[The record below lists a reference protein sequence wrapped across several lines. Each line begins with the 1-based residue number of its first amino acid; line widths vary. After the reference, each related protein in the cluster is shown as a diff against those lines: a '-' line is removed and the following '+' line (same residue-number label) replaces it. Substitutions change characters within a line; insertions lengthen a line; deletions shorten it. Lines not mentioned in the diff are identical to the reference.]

1 MNRDQLYAM
10 NIHYRYY
17 DLEYFFRACQKMNL
31 KHAELWLCPQHFYIN
46 SMWSESPE
54 KLKGLMKRS
63 GVQISCI
70 CPEQNNPKPNN
81 IAARSELL
89 IENTRKY
96 FQNVIIL
103 ASELGC
109 DKIIVTP
116 GWNYHD
122 EEVDEELTRENL
134 INKLIEYKKYKELTP
149 TFKKLEEDRKNIY
162 IKSPEKVSEYTDNH
176 EYGVL
181 SSNDLLEAFKKFLER
196 KEKEK
201 PLNTTVTN
209 KEYSVR
215 DRKKSI
221 RNILHNKRK
230 AYLEEFIEEY
240 NRPYLV
246 VTFLGIL
253 EMVKEK
259 EVIIKQDKNFDKI
272 LVELR

>member
-1 MNRDQLYAM
+1 MDYISIDNFEGPLDLLLHLVKES
-10 NIHYRYY
+10 NIDICDIKIDEITEKYLDYIRKQ
-17 DLEYFFRACQKMNL
+17 D
-31 KHAELWLCPQHFYIN
+31 ELNIN
-46 SMWSESPE
+46 VSSSYLVM
-54 KLKGLMKRS
+54 
-63 GVQISCI
+63 
-70 CPEQNNPKPNN
+70 
-81 IAARSELL
+81 
-89 IENTRKY
+89 
-96 FQNVIIL
+96 
-103 ASELGC
+103 ASELMYIKSKSLLPKVKN
-109 DKIIVTP
+109 D
-116 GWNYHD
+116 ND

-240 NRPYLV
+240 NSPYLV

>member
-1 MNRDQLYAM
+1 MDYISIDNFEGPLDLLLHLVKES
-10 NIHYRYY
+10 NIDICDIKIDEITEKYLDYIRKQ
-17 DLEYFFRACQKMNL
+17 D
-31 KHAELWLCPQHFYIN
+31 ELNIN
-46 SMWSESPE
+46 VSSSYLVM
-54 KLKGLMKRS
+54 
-63 GVQISCI
+63 
-70 CPEQNNPKPNN
+70 
-81 IAARSELL
+81 
-89 IENTRKY
+89 
-96 FQNVIIL
+96 
-103 ASELGC
+103 ASELVYIKSKSLLPKVKN
-109 DKIIVTP
+109 D
-116 GWNYHD
+116 ND

-221 RNILHNKRK
+221 RNILHNKIK

>member
-1 MNRDQLYAM
+1 MHKNFEKIS
-10 NIHYRYY
+10 NNPFGYY
-17 DLEYFFRACQKMNL
+17 DTNKDNVTFASSIDNDIV
-31 KHAELWLCPQHFYIN
+31 HFY
-46 SMWSESPE
+46 
-54 KLKGLMKRS
+54 
-63 GVQISCI
+63 
-70 CPEQNNPKPNN
+70 
-81 IAARSELL
+81 
-89 IENTRKY
+89 RKDI
-96 FQNVIIL
+96 VIIIY
-103 ASELGC
+103 EC
-109 DKIIVTP
+109 KIIEGKITDY
-116 GWNYHD
+116 N
-122 EEVDEELTRENL
+122 
-134 INKLIEYKKYKELTP
+134 
-149 TFKKLEEDRKNIY
+149 RKNIY

>member
-1 MNRDQLYAM
+1 MDYISIDNFEGPLDLLLHLVKES
-10 NIHYRYY
+10 NIDICDIKIDEITEKYLDYIRKQ
-17 DLEYFFRACQKMNL
+17 D
-31 KHAELWLCPQHFYIN
+31 ELNIN
-46 SMWSESPE
+46 VSSSYLVM
-54 KLKGLMKRS
+54 
-63 GVQISCI
+63 
-70 CPEQNNPKPNN
+70 
-81 IAARSELL
+81 
-89 IENTRKY
+89 
-96 FQNVIIL
+96 
-103 ASELGC
+103 ASELMYIKSKSLLPKVKN
-109 DKIIVTP
+109 D
-116 GWNYHD
+116 ND
-122 EEVDEELTRENL
+122 DEVDEELTRENL

-221 RNILHNKRK
+221 RNILHNKKK
-230 AYLEEFIEEY
+230 AYLGELIEEY

-246 VTFLGIL
+246 VTFLGVL

>member
-1 MNRDQLYAM
+1 MDYITIDNFEGPLDLLLHLVKES
-10 NIHYRYY
+10 NIDICNIKIDEITDKYLDYIKKQ
-17 DLEYFFRACQKMNL
+17 D
-31 KHAELWLCPQHFYIN
+31 ELNIN
-46 SMWSESPE
+46 VSSSYLVM
-54 KLKGLMKRS
+54 
-63 GVQISCI
+63 
-70 CPEQNNPKPNN
+70 
-81 IAARSELL
+81 
-89 IENTRKY
+89 
-96 FQNVIIL
+96 
-103 ASELGC
+103 ASELMYI
-109 DKIIVTP
+109 KSKSLLPAVKKE
-116 GWNYHD
+116 D
-122 EEVDEELTRENL
+122 EEDEEELTRENL

-162 IKSPEKVSEYTDNH
+162 IKSPEKVSEYTNNH

-181 SSNDLLEAFKKFLER
+181 SSEDLLEAFKKLLER

-221 RNILHNKRK
+221 RNILHTKRK
-230 AYLEEFIEEY
+230 AYLEDLIEEY

-246 VTFLGIL
+246 VTFLGVL

-259 EVIIKQDKNFDKI
+259 EVIIKQDNNFDKI

>member
-1 MNRDQLYAM
+1 MDYISIDNFEGPLDLLLHLVKES
-10 NIHYRYY
+10 NIDICDIKIDEITEKYLDYIRKQ
-17 DLEYFFRACQKMNL
+17 D
-31 KHAELWLCPQHFYIN
+31 ELNIN
-46 SMWSESPE
+46 VSSSYLVM
-54 KLKGLMKRS
+54 
-63 GVQISCI
+63 
-70 CPEQNNPKPNN
+70 
-81 IAARSELL
+81 
-89 IENTRKY
+89 
-96 FQNVIIL
+96 
-103 ASELGC
+103 ASELMYIKSKSLLPKVKN
-109 DKIIVTP
+109 D
-116 GWNYHD
+116 ND

-134 INKLIEYKKYKELTP
+134 INKLIEYKKYKELT
-149 TFKKLEEDRKNIY
+149 
-162 IKSPEKVSEYTDNH
+162 H

-230 AYLEEFIEEY
+230 AYLEELIEEY

>member
-1 MNRDQLYAM
+1 MDYKFIINDFEGPLDLLLHLVKTSEM
-10 NIHYRYY
+10 DIY
-17 DLEYFFRACQKMNL
+17 DISVEKITEQYLEFIRRMEEMNL
-31 KHAELWLCPQHFYIN
+31 TVASEYLVMAAELIELKSRLLLPN
-46 SMWSESPE
+46 S
-54 KLKGLMKRS
+54 K
-63 GVQISCI
+63 
-70 CPEQNNPKPNN
+70 N
-81 IAARSELL
+81 
-89 IENTRKY
+89 
-96 FQNVIIL
+96 
-103 ASELGC
+103 
-109 DKIIVTP
+109 
-116 GWNYHD
+116 D
-122 EEVDEELTRENL
+122 EDDEYEEDPRENL
-134 INKLIEYKKYKELTP
+134 INRLVEYKKYKELTP

-181 SSNDLLEAFKKFLER
+181 SSNDLLDAFKKFLER

-221 RNILHNKRK
+221 RNILHNKKK
-230 AYLEEFIEEY
+230 AYLEELIEEY

-246 VTFLGIL
+246 VTFLGVL